1 MRPASALAVG
11 LLAPLGT
18 AWPLSFNGIIKK
30 RAAGFTPLR
39 FTSDGTFQISVF
51 NDLHYGEGEQDLAP
65 RVLYLSMTV
74 IDRPGTQG
82 KARSPAGGRTSSPTR
97 L

>member
-1 MRPASALAVG
+1 MAATLFQSFVMRIASGLAVS

-18 AWPLSFNGIIKK
+18 AWPLSFNSIIKK

-65 RVLYLSMTV
+65 VHLSFNDV
-74 IDRPGTQG
+74 Y
-82 KARSPAGGRTSSPTR
+82 
-97 L
+97 

>member
-1 MRPASALAVG
+1 MRIASALAVG
-11 LLAPLGT
+11 LLAPLGI

-51 NDLHYGEGEQDLAP
+51 NDLHYGEGERDLAP
-65 RVLYLSMTV
+65 RVLTKV
-74 IDRPGTQG
+74 GFQ
-82 KARSPAGGRTSSPTR
+82 
-97 L
+97 